1 MDAAPELD
9 LAEELRTEAQLT
21 MQRGDAGWTI
31 TAITLVLR
39 AKVPNID
46 DAKFQ
51 ELANNAK
58 AGCPVSRA
66 LSAVPITLD
75 AQLER

>member
-1 MDAAPELD
+1 
-9 LAEELRTEAQLT
+9 
-21 MQRGDAGWTI
+21 
-31 TAITLVLR
+31 VLR
-39 AKVPNID
+39 AKVSGID

-51 ELANNAK
+51 ELASAAK

-75 AQLER
+75 AQLES